1 MAMAGVRVVTDS
13 GADIPKE
20 LREELGIAVVP
31 LTIHFGDEEF
41 KDGVDL
47 DTAAFYA
54 RLRAGGQPR
63 TTQPSPA
70 DFEAVYRRLQ
80 EEGAEAI
87 VSCHLSSEMSG
98 TMQSAVLAS
107 TMESI
112 KVRVHV
118 VDTRSASIGIGL
130 CAIEAARLARAGKP
144 VEEIVA
150 HVQGIVKRL
159 QVYFLVDTLEYLHR
173 NGRIGRASAF
183 LGGLL
188 NIKPLLTI
196 DDGVVAPLERA
207 RGRAKARARLVEL
220 VKAGVGD
227 SKVCMGV
234 VHADAREEGE
244 ALAAELQSSLNV
256 EELILTELGPTIGTH
271 VGPGTMGVVCYT
283 V

>member
-1 MAMAGVRVVTDS
+1 MAGVRVVTDS
-13 GADIPKE
+13 GADIPKS
-20 LREELGIAVVP
+20 LRDQLGIAVVP
-31 LTIHFGDEEF
+31 LTIHFGEEEF

-47 DTAAFYA
+47 DTSTFYA
-54 RLRAGGQPR
+54 RLKAGGQPR

-87 VSCHLSSEMSG
+87 VSCHLSSELSG

-107 TMESI
+107 TMET
-112 KVRVHV
+112 VQVPVHV
-118 VDTRSASIGIGL
+118 VDTRSASLGIGL
-130 CAIEAARLARAGKP
+130 IAIEAARLAEAGKGA
-144 VEEIVA
+144 EEMVA
-150 HVQGIVKRL
+150 HLQGIVKRQKVL
-159 QVYFLVDTLEYLHR
+159 FLVDTLEYLQR

-220 VKAGVGD
+220 ITSGVGE
-227 SKVCMGV
+227 SRVRMGV
-234 VHADAREEGE
+234 LHADAPAEAE
-244 ALAAELQSSLNV
+244 ALADELRSKLNV
-256 EELILTELGPTIGTH
+256 DELIVTELGPTIGTH
-271 VGPGTMGVVCYT
+271 AGPGTLGVVYYT